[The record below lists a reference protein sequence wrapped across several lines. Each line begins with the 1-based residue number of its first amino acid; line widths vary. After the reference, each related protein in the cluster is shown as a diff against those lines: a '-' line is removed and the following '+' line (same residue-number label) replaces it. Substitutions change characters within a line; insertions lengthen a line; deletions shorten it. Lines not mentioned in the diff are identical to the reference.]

1 MVALVGIVV
10 GAPIGIAVGRV
21 LWRVFAT
28 NFGVVPVAVVEPV
41 LIVALAAGVLAV
53 ANLLA
58 AVPALLAARSQP
70 AKLLRAE

>member
-1 MVALVGIVV
+1 
-10 GAPIGIAVGRV
+10 V

-28 NFGVVPVAVVEPV
+28 DFGVVPVDVVDPV
-41 LIVALAAGVLAV
+41 LIAALVAGVLAA

-70 AKLLRAE
+70 ARLLRAE